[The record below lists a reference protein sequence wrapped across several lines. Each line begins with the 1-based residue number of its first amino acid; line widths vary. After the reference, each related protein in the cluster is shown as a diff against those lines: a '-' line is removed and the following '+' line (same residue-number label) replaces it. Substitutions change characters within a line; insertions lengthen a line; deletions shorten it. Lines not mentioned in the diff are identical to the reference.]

1 MGEALLGETS
11 AMTPSA
17 DELASICG
25 GTARDAG
32 VMGGSVE
39 LHSEVHL
46 AAAQSNGYASAKY
59 AKNPYVRP

>member
-1 MGEALLGETS
+1 MGEALLGETR
-11 AMTPSA
+11 AVTPSA

-25 GTARDAG
+25 GTAGDAG
-32 VMGGSVE
+32 VVGGGVE

-46 AAAQSNGYASAKY
+46 AAAKSNGYASAKC